1 MDDVH
6 VRIPYLTH
14 NDDGKGKYQSHTVGC
29 CTTDGWLSDI
39 EGYGSTRE
47 EAFEEFKKK
56 LNDRLTQLCVLCN
69 QVNHYEFNAASNPIT
84 MHSVDW
90 RGHIMDE

>member
-1 MDDVH
+1 MNMH

-14 NDDGKGKYQSHTVGC
+14 NDDGKGKYQSHTVAC
-29 CTTDGWLSDI
+29 CTPDDWLSNI

-47 EAFEEFKKK
+47 EALNDFKTK
-56 LNDRLTQLCVLCN
+56 LNERLTQLCVLCN

-84 MHSVDW
+84 MHTVDR
-90 RGHIMDE
+90 RGNIMDE

>member
-1 MDDVH
+1 MNMH

-29 CTTDGWLSDI
+29 CTPDDWLSNI

-47 EAFEEFKKK
+47 EALNDFINEFKYSM
-56 LNDRLTQLCVLCN
+56 NNFAFYAIR
-69 QVNHYEFNAASNPIT
+69 
-84 MHSVDW
+84 
-90 RGHIMDE
+90 

>member
-1 MDDVH
+1 MNMH

-14 NDDGKGKYQSHTVGC
+14 NDDGKERCQSHTVAC
-29 CTTDGWLSDI
+29 YTKDGWLSNI
-39 EGYGSTRE
+39 EGYGYTRE

-56 LNDRLTQLCVLCN
+56 LNERLTELCVLCN
-69 QVNHYEFNAASNPIT
+69 QVNRYEFNAASNSIT

-90 RGHIMDE
+90 KGDIIDE

>member
-1 MDDVH
+1 MNMH

-14 NDDGKGKYQSHTVGC
+14 NDDGKERCQSHTVGC
-29 CTTDGWLSDI
+29 YTKEGWLSDI
-39 EGYGSTRE
+39 EGYGYTRE

-56 LNDRLTQLCVLCN
+56 LNDRLTQLCVICN

-90 RGHIMDE
+90 KGDIMDE

>member
-1 MDDVH
+1 MNIH

-14 NDDGKGKYQSHTVGC
+14 NDDGKERCQSHTVGC
-29 CTTDGWLSDI
+29 YTKEGWLSDI
-39 EGYGSTRE
+39 EGYGYTRE

-56 LNDRLTQLCVLCN
+56 LNDRLTQLCVICN

-90 RGHIMDE
+90 KGDIMDE

>member
-1 MDDVH
+1 MNMH

-14 NDDGKGKYQSHTVGC
+14 NDDGKERYQSHTVAC
-29 CTTDGWLSDI
+29 YTKDGWLSNI
-39 EGYGSTRE
+39 EGYGYTRE

-56 LNDRLTQLCVLCN
+56 LNERLTELCVLCN
-69 QVNHYEFNAASNPIT
+69 QVNRYEFNAASNQIT

-90 RGHIMDE
+90 KGDIIDE

>member
-1 MDDVH
+1 MNMH

-29 CTTDGWLSDI
+29 CTTDDWLSNI

-47 EAFEEFKKK
+47 EAFDEFKKK
-56 LNDRLTQLCVLCN
+56 LNERLTELCVLCN
-69 QVNHYEFNAASNPIT
+69 QVNRYKLNAASNPIT
-84 MHSVDW
+84 MYTVDR
-90 RGHIMDE
+90 RGNIMYE

>member
-6 VRIPYLTH
+6 VRIPYLTC
-14 NDDGKGKYQSHTVGC
+14 NDDGKGKYRSHTVSC
-29 CTTDGWLSDI
+29 YTTGDWLSDI

-47 EAFEEFKKK
+47 EAFNDFKKK

-69 QVNHYEFNAASNPIT
+69 QVNHYEFNSASNPIT

-90 RGHIMDE
+90 SGHIIDE

>member
-14 NDDGKGKYQSHTVGC
+14 NDDGKERCQSHTVGC
-29 CTTDGWLSDI
+29 FTKEGWLSDI
-39 EGYGSTRE
+39 EGYGYTRE

-56 LNDRLTQLCVLCN
+56 LNDRLTQLCVICN

-90 RGHIMDE
+90 KGDIIDE

>member
-1 MDDVH
+1 MYMH

-14 NDDGKGKYQSHTVGC
+14 NDDGKERCQSHTVAC
-29 CTTDGWLSDI
+29 YTKDGWLSNI
-39 EGYGSTRE
+39 EGYGYTRE

-56 LNDRLTQLCVLCN
+56 LNERLTELCVLCN
-69 QVNHYEFNAASNPIT
+69 QVNRYEFNAASNPIT

-90 RGHIMDE
+90 KGDIIDE

>member
-1 MDDVH
+1 MH

-47 EAFEEFKKK
+47 EAFDEFKKK
-56 LNDRLTQLCVLCN
+56 LNERLTELCVLCN
-69 QVNHYEFNAASNPIT
+69 QVNRYKFNAASNPIAMYT
-84 MHSVDW
+84 VDR
-90 RGHIMDE
+90 RGNIMDE

>member
-1 MDDVH
+1 MDMH

-14 NDDGKGKYQSHTVGC
+14 NDDGKERCQSHTVGC
-29 CTTDGWLSDI
+29 YTKEGWLSDI
-39 EGYGSTRE
+39 EGYGYTRE

-56 LNDRLTQLCVLCN
+56 LNDRLTQLCVICN

-84 MHSVDW
+84 MYSVDC
-90 RGHIMDE
+90 RGNIMDE

>member
-1 MDDVH
+1 MNMH

-14 NDDGKGKYQSHTVGC
+14 NDDGKERCQSHTVGC
-29 CTTDGWLSDI
+29 YTIDGWLSNI
-39 EGYGSTRE
+39 EGYGYTRE

-56 LNDRLTQLCVLCN
+56 LNERLTELCVLCN
-69 QVNHYEFNAASNPIT
+69 QVNHYKFNAASNPIT

-90 RGHIMDE
+90 KGDIIDE